1 VIEEASRGDKRAAR
15 LRRDNISS
23 FPVLEITTEVRDLAE
38 LYFKKTPLPDKARGD
53 AYHLA
58 VATCQ
63 GVDFL
68 VSWNFTHILNARVR
82 AIIQNF
88 NTIRGI
94 ETPIICTPEE
104 LMEVY
109 HGNRSYRKA
118 SPPNSTCR

>member
-1 VIEEASRGDKRAAR
+1 MVGEVAPAARKPYVSPIVIEEASRGDKRAAR
-15 LRRDNISS
+15 LRLERISS

-58 VATCQ
+58 VATCH

-82 AIIQNF
+82 AIIQNI

-104 LMEVY
+104 LMEV
-109 HGNRSYRKA
+109 
-118 SPPNSTCR
+118 